1 MSATETDAECG
12 RSLGCSEGRNGDGM
26 VVFASENIYI
36 FGIASVVRERSTL
49 RGGREELH

>member
-12 RSLGCSEGRNGDGM
+12 RSLDCSEGKNGDGM

-36 FGIASVVRERSTL
+36 F
-49 RGGREELH
+49 

>member
-12 RSLGCSEGRNGDGM
+12 RSLGCSEDRNGDGM

-36 FGIASVVRERSTL
+36 FGTLCVVREQSTL
-49 RGGREELH
+49 RVGREELH